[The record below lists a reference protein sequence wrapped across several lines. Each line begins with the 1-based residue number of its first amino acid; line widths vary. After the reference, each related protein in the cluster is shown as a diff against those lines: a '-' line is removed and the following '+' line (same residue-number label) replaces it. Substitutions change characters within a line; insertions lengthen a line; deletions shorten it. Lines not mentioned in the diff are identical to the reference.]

1 MQLPLTAYELID
13 VIDDLFPE
21 VEYDPDGNREE
32 FLLRA
37 GERRLVNKLKRLRDS
52 EVATQREGGRSR

>member
-52 EVATQREGGRSR
+52 EVATQREGGRTR